1 VIEQILQIMNPSQA
15 YFWATHSGAE
25 IDLVFSYKSNKYVV
39 EVKFNEAP
47 KITASMKSA
56 RKELRLDHLW
66 IIYPGNES
74 YPVSEKIS
82 VCSLSDIDRL
92 PEKALRNQQIN

>member
-1 VIEQILQIMNPSQA
+1 MHPSQA

-25 IDLVFSYKSNKYVV
+25 IDLVFSYKGSKFGV

-82 VCSLSDIDRL
+82 VCSLSDIGRL
-92 PEKALRNQQIN
+92 PEQALRN